1 MRYRRSGVRWACATV
16 APWALAAGLLVSF
29 TAGAGY
35 DPQAGI
41 SAAALTPAGA
51 RLVDTAALVPPST
64 ALALSSPRLP
74 NLRLDRLVVEARL
87 IFDSPLTEA
96 PVALDPALRA
106 DLKSVADIYPAVDRT
121 RKGDPLVA
129 LRATLSRRGGDLRHS
144 LGLTASRLIFGRNE
158 NLLPP
163 TVLMPGSVQAPDL
176 EAAQALEPWHGE
188 DPTTTRQA
196 TSAQSPAAAA
206 AGSTGPGRGPRPSMD
221 GATPSVPRATALS
234 STTPAPA
241 DATPIEIAAAPVAPG
256 LSVRLDRGGGSGV
269 TTDARTDPDEKPR
282 YADLINPDKLDREQH
297 CLAQAVYFEA
307 RSEPEEGQAA
317 VAQVILNRV
326 KSGLYPTSVC
336 GVVFQNRHRFKA
348 CQFTFTCEGKSLRI
362 TDPESWQSASRVA
375 KEVMEGKTYLAEV
388 GAATHYHANYVRPS
402 WARRLKKMDV
412 IGRHIFYKLRPGQT

>member
-1 MRYRRSGVRWACATV
+1 MRHRRSRVGWACATV

-51 RLVDTAALVPPST
+51 RLLDVTALVPPST
-64 ALALSSPRLP
+64 ALVSASARLP
-74 NLRLDRLVVEARL
+74 NLRFDGMIVEARL
-87 IFDSPLTEA
+87 TFDPPPTDEPAA
-96 PVALDPALRA
+96 PDPALRP
-106 DLKSVADIYPAVDRT
+106 DLKTNASPYPTLDRT

-129 LRATLSRRGGDLRHS
+129 LRATLSRRGGELRQS
-144 LGLTASRLIFGRNE
+144 LGVTASRLIFGRNE
-158 NLLPP
+158 TLLPP
-163 TVLMPGSVQAPDL
+163 TVLMPGPVQPPDL
-176 EAAQALEPWHGE
+176 EATQTLEAWHGE
-188 DPTTTRQA
+188 DPTTTRQ
-196 TSAQSPAAAA
+196 TSSVQSPAAAA
-206 AGSTGPGRGPRPSMD
+206 AGSTGSGRGPRPFLD
-221 GATPSVPRATALS
+221 GATPAVARAVALS

-241 DATPIEIAAAPVAPG
+241 DATPIEVAAAPVAPG
-256 LSVRLDRGGGSGV
+256 LSLRLDRGGSGV
-269 TTDARTDPDEKPR
+269 TSAARIDPDDKPR
-282 YADLINPDKLDREQH
+282 YADLIDPDKLDRERH

-326 KSGLYPTSVC
+326 KSGLYPSSVC
-336 GVVFQNRHRFKA
+336 GVVFQNRQRYKA
-348 CQFTFTCEGKSLRI
+348 CQFTFTCEGKSLRV
-362 TDPESWQSASRVA
+362 TDHESWGTASRIA
-375 KEVMEGKTYLAEV
+375 KEVLEGKTYLAEV